1 MNPDPEPEP
10 IATTVATLSAPDST
24 PDPAT
29 AGRATPD
36 PANQDDERPGRE
48 PPVTART
55 LLRDRVFR
63 RYWSAQT
70 VSFFGDQVSLLAVPL
85 LAVLVL
91 RASPAQMGYL
101 TAAGLAPNLV
111 LPLVAGVWV
120 DRRRRR
126 RYVMIAS
133 DLARAV
139 LVASIPVAYALGALG
154 LGQLYLVAFLIGCFS
169 TLFELGNS
177 TLYVSVA
184 PRAGLVQAGSLI
196 NGSRAMSFVGGP
208 AIGGWLVQI
217 LTAPVALLADALS
230 FLGSAWF
237 LARIRPTEPAPE
249 TRRGGQVTAG
259 LRFLTGSR
267 LLWSAIVAVATVN
280 LFNFMYSALVILY
293 VTAYLGISPGL
304 LGVLI
309 GAASVGALLG
319 SVVTGRLVRA
329 IGVGPA
335 YLVGLIAFPVPL
347 LLVPAAGGPRPVVIV
362 LLLAAEFASGLGVMI
377 LDIAYGSISAALVPA
392 RLRARVAGTTR
403 TLNYGI
409 RPIGALLGGALG
421 SAIGV
426 RPTLWIA
433 TAGAGFGALW
443 LIGSPILRLRALPA
457 EADDEAD
464 DGADAVLPP
473 AETG

>member
-1 MNPDPEPEP
+1 GGPMTADPGLDPMD
-10 IATTVATLSAPDST
+10 TTVPTVTT
-24 PDPAT
+24 PDAPPD
-29 AGRATPD
+29 GATPD
-36 PANQDDERPGRE
+36 RGT
-48 PPVTART
+48 PVTART

-133 DLARAV
+133 DLARAA
-139 LVASIPVAYALGALG
+139 LVASIPVAYALGTLG

-208 AIGGWLVQI
+208 AIGGWLVQV

-230 FLGSAWF
+230 FL
-237 LARIRPTEPAPE
+237 
-249 TRRGGQVTAG
+249 
-259 LRFLTGSR
+259 
-267 LLWSAIVAVATVN
+267 
-280 LFNFMYSALVILY
+280 
-293 VTAYLGISPGL
+293 
-304 LGVLI
+304 
-309 GAASVGALLG
+309 
-319 SVVTGRLVRA
+319 
-329 IGVGPA
+329 
-335 YLVGLIAFPVPL
+335 
-347 LLVPAAGGPRPVVIV
+347 
-362 LLLAAEFASGLGVMI
+362 
-377 LDIAYGSISAALVPA
+377 
-392 RLRARVAGTTR
+392 
-403 TLNYGI
+403 
-409 RPIGALLGGALG
+409 
-421 SAIGV
+421 
-426 RPTLWIA
+426 
-433 TAGAGFGALW
+433 
-443 LIGSPILRLRALPA
+443 
-457 EADDEAD
+457 
-464 DGADAVLPP
+464 
-473 AETG
+473 